1 MNAMVAG
8 GVGLAAEI
16 APADGPRGSALAD
29 WEPLWAFLG
38 VFLVLLASLFVAGRR
53 TQQPPLLRIPA
64 ALERITGV
72 PAWAVSTLLFSV
84 YGLAVAGYGF
94 YTDVAWHV
102 ALGRDDDLFTAPHTA
117 ILTGLVMIAVSPLVG
132 TAVATAQRRPTEL
145 RLAGFHVPWSLVPLA
160 VLGVAAVSGFPVDE
174 LWHQQY
180 GVDVTMWSP
189 PHLVMI
195 LAASFSGLASWL
207 VLADAGVGPT
217 NGRWGRGL
225 HVVTAA
231 LTLQGLSSVQGE
243 FSYGVP
249 QWQHLYHP
257 VLTCLAAGVALVLI
271 RIVHGRGWALGIAT
285 GVFLFQMTDI
295 LGGGEPIDTRAGA
308 TYVGSALVV
317 EVVAW
322 VLGTERRLRF
332 AAASGVGI
340 GTIGLA
346 TEWWWNQGAHQPWTT
361 SLLPEAVLLGVLAA
375 SCGAVIGAASAGA
388 IAEDRRP
395 AGIPAGLVAL
405 ALIGVLAALAIP
417 APRPTGDVTATI
429 ALEWVDDDRAVVDA
443 TLEPADAADDAR
455 WFTVGSWQWGGRTV
469 LHMREVAPGRYT
481 SEEPVLLTGR
491 AKSLLRLHRGAEMM
505 AVPIRLPADPE
516 YDLDEVAPRDRTAA
530 FEPERRYLQRE
541 ADAAT
546 GTFALGVY
554 ALVAILVVAWV
565 ATFSLAVSRISRR
578 AVGAPDGGADG
589 ARQTGGGRPAA
600 RSAGSARKRTSSA
613 P

>member
-1 MNAMVAG
+1 
-8 GVGLAAEI
+8 
-16 APADGPRGSALAD
+16 
-29 WEPLWAFLG
+29 
-38 VFLVLLASLFVAGRR
+38 
-53 TQQPPLLRIPA
+53 
-64 ALERITGV
+64 V
-72 PAWAVSTLLFSV
+72 PAWAAGTLLFSI

-117 ILTGLVMIAVSPLVG
+117 ILAGLVMIAVSPLVG
-132 TAVATAQRRPTEL
+132 TAVATAQHQPTPL
-145 RLAGFHVPWSLVPLA
+145 HPAGLHVPWSLVPLA

-217 NGRWGRGL
+217 DGRWGRGL

-249 QWQHLYHP
+249 QWQHLFHP

-271 RIVHGRGWALGIAT
+271 RIVHGRGWAVGIAT
-285 GVFLFQMTDI
+285 AIFLFQASDL
-295 LGGGEPIDTRAGA
+295 LGGGEPIDTRPGA
-308 TYVGSALVV
+308 IYVGSALVV
-317 EVVAW
+317 EAVAW
-322 VLGTERRLRF
+322 ALGTERRLRF
-332 AAASGVGI
+332 AAVSGLGI

-346 TEWWWNQGAHQPWTT
+346 TEWWWNQGAHQPWRA
-361 SLLPEAVLLGVLAA
+361 SLLPEAIFVGCLAA
-375 SCGAVIGAASAGA
+375 SSGAVVGAAIAGA

-395 AGIPAGLVAL
+395 NGIPSALVVL
-405 ALIGVLAALAIP
+405 ALIGVLASLAIP
-417 APRPTGDVTATI
+417 APRPTGDVTAHIT
-429 ALEWVDDDRAVVDA
+429 LRWVSDERAVVDA

-469 LHMREVAPGRYT
+469 LHMEEVAAGRYT
-481 SEEPVLLTGR
+481 SEDPVLLTGR

-516 YDLDEVAPRDRTAA
+516 YDLDEVPAGDRTAA

-546 GTFALGVY
+546 GAFALGVY
-554 ALVAILVVAWV
+554 MLVAVLVVAWT
-565 ATFSLAVSRISRR
+565 ASFSLTVSRISRR
-578 AVGAPDGGADG
+578 PTGAASREPG
-589 ARQTGGGRPAA
+589 ARSLLPE
-600 RSAGSARKRTSSA
+600 S
-613 P
+613 